1 MTWLHSQFTGVSAV
15 ISGMFKPRRLF
26 PGGSQGNE
34 HLTAVVAAVLLLLL
48 VVEVATLLDMRLL
61 LTVHV
66 LVGLLLI
73 PIVVLKLGST
83 GWRMLRYY
91 LGSEEYVERGAPN
104 VVLRTVVAPL
114 IVLSTL
120 VLFAT
125 GTALV
130 ALGETEG
137 TVVGLHKASFIVW
150 VGAISVHVLAHIRRL
165 PVLLRLRAPG
175 RGIRLALVTGTVV
188 TGLAIATVAFPTADH
203 LQDRVSA
210 QVGLDV
216 Q

>member
-1 MTWLHSQFTGVSAV
+1 MSS
-15 ISGMFKPRRLF
+15 
-26 PGGSQGNE
+26 GGSLGNE

-48 VVEVATLLDMRLL
+48 FVEGATLLSMRSL

-73 PIVVLKLGST
+73 PIVALKLGST

-91 LGSEEYVERGAPN
+91 LGSEEYVDRGPPN
-104 VVLRTVVAPL
+104 IVLRTVVAPV
-114 IVLSTL
+114 IILSTL

-125 GTALV
+125 GTALLV
-130 ALGETEG
+130 LGETEG
-137 TVVGLHKASFIVW
+137 TIVGLHKASFIVW
-150 VGAISVHVLAHIRRL
+150 VGATSVHVLAHAQRL
-165 PVLLRLRAPG
+165 PGLLLLRVPG
-175 RGIRLALVTGTVV
+175 RGIRLALVTSTLV
-188 TGLAIATVAFPTADH
+188 TGLALATVAFPAADH

-210 QVGLDV
+210 QIGFDA

>member
-1 MTWLHSQFTGVSAV
+1 ML
-15 ISGMFKPRRLF
+15 KPRRIF
-26 PGGSQGNE
+26 TGGSQGNE
-34 HLTAVVAAVLLLLL
+34 HLTAVVAAVLLLMLF
-48 VVEVATLLDMRLL
+48 VEGATLLRIGSL

-66 LVGLLLI
+66 FVGLLLI
-73 PIVVLKLGST
+73 PIVALKLGST

-91 LGSEEYVERGAPN
+91 VGSREYVERGPPN

-125 GTALV
+125 GTALLV
-130 ALGETEG
+130 LGETEG

-150 VGAISVHVLAHIRRL
+150 AAATGVHVLAHLQRL
-165 PVLLRLRAPG
+165 PGLLRLKVPG
-175 RGIRLALVTGTVV
+175 RGIRLALVTGAVV
-188 TGLAIATVAFPTADH
+188 SGLALATVAFPTADH

-210 QVGLDV
+210 HVGLDV
-216 Q
+216 H

>member
-1 MTWLHSQFTGVSAV
+1 MSFHSWFTGVSAV
-15 ISGMFKPRRLF
+15 ICDMLKPRRLF
-26 PGGSQGNE
+26 PGGSKGNE
-34 HLTAVVAAVLLLLL
+34 HLTAVVAALLLLL
-48 VVEVATLLDMRLL
+48 LFVEGATLLNVGAL

-66 LVGLLLI
+66 FVGLLLI
-73 PIVVLKLGST
+73 PIVALKLGST

-91 LGSEEYVERGAPN
+91 LGSEEYVERGPPN

-125 GTALV
+125 GTALL

-137 TVVGLHKASFIVW
+137 AVVGLHQASFIVW
-150 VGAISVHVLAHIRRL
+150 VAATGIHVLAHIRRL
-165 PVLLRLRAPG
+165 PVLLRLKAPG
-175 RGIRLALVTGTVV
+175 RGIRLVVVMGAVV
-188 TGLAIATVAFPTADH
+188 TGLALATVAFPTADH

>member
-1 MTWLHSQFTGVSAV
+1 MGGMLGVERKFS
-15 ISGMFKPRRLF
+15 
-26 PGGSQGNE
+26 GGSRGNE

-48 VVEVATLLDMRLL
+48 FVEGATLLKIGSL
-61 LTVHV
+61 LTVHAF
-66 LVGLLLI
+66 VGLLLV
-73 PIVVLKLGST
+73 PIVALKLGST

-91 LGSEEYVERGAPN
+91 LGSEGYVERGPPN
-104 VVLRTVVAPL
+104 VVLRTVIAPL
-114 IVLSTL
+114 LVLSTL

-125 GTALV
+125 GIALL

-150 VGAISVHVLAHIRRL
+150 VAVMSVHVLAHLRRL
-165 PVLLRLRAPG
+165 PALLRLRAPG
-175 RGIRLALVTGTVV
+175 RGMRLALVTSAVV
-188 TGLAIATVAFPTADH
+188 TGLAAATIAFPTADH

-210 QVGLDV
+210 QIGLDA

>member
-1 MTWLHSQFTGVSAV
+1 M
-15 ISGMFKPRRLF
+15 
-26 PGGSQGNE
+26 
-34 HLTAVVAAVLLLLL
+34 LLLLL
-48 VVEVATLLDMRLL
+48 FVEGATLLNMRSL

-73 PIVVLKLGST
+73 PIVALKLGST

-91 LGSEEYVERGAPN
+91 LGSEEYVERGPPN

-150 VGAISVHVLAHIRRL
+150 VGATGVHVLAHIRRL
-165 PVLLRLRAPG
+165 PVLLREGTRSRHPSRAG
-175 RGIRLALVTGTVV
+175 QRRSRD
-188 TGLAIATVAFPTADH
+188 GLAIATVAFPTADR

-210 QVGLDV
+210 HVGLDA

>member
-1 MTWLHSQFTGVSAV
+1 
-15 ISGMFKPRRLF
+15 
-26 PGGSQGNE
+26 
-34 HLTAVVAAVLLLLL
+34 VA
-48 VVEVATLLDMRLL
+48 
-61 LTVHV
+61 
-66 LVGLLLI
+66 
-73 PIVVLKLGST
+73 LKLGST

-91 LGSEEYVERGAPN
+91 LGSQEYVERGPPN
-104 VVLRTVVAPL
+104 VVLRTVVAPVV
-114 IVLSTL
+114 VLSTL

-130 ALGETEG
+130 ALGATEG

-188 TGLAIATVAFPTADH
+188 TGLAIATVAFPSADH

-210 QVGLDV
+210 HVGLDV

>member
-1 MTWLHSQFTGVSAV
+1 ML
-15 ISGMFKPRRLF
+15 KPSRIF
-26 PGGSQGNE
+26 IGGSQGNE
-34 HLTAVVAAVLLLLL
+34 HLTAVVAAVLLLMLF
-48 VVEVATLLDMRLL
+48 VEGATLLRIGSL

-66 LVGLLLI
+66 FVGVLLI
-73 PIVVLKLGST
+73 PIVALKLGST

-91 LGSEEYVERGAPN
+91 LGSQEYVERGPPN

-125 GTALV
+125 GTALLV
-130 ALGETEG
+130 LGETEG

-150 VGAISVHVLAHIRRL
+150 AAATGVHVLTHLQRL
-165 PVLLRLRAPG
+165 PGLLRLKVPG

-188 TGLAIATVAFPTADH
+188 SGLALATVAFPTADH

-210 QVGLDV
+210 HVGLDV
-216 Q
+216 H

>member
-1 MTWLHSQFTGVSAV
+1 
-15 ISGMFKPRRLF
+15 MFR
-26 PGGSQGNE
+26 GGSQGNE

-48 VVEVATLLDMRLL
+48 FVEGATLLEIGSL
-61 LTVHV
+61 LTVHAF
-66 LVGLLLI
+66 VGVLLI
-73 PIVVLKLGST
+73 PIVGLKLGST

-91 LGSEEYVERGAPN
+91 LGSAEYVERGPPS
-104 VVLRTVVAPL
+104 VVLRIVVAPL
-114 IVLSTL
+114 VILSTL

-125 GTALV
+125 GMALL

-137 TVVGLHKASFIVW
+137 TIVGLHKASFIVW
-150 VGAISVHVLAHIRRL
+150 VAATSVHVLAHVRRL
-165 PVLLRLRAPG
+165 PGVLRLKTPG
-175 RGIRLALVTGTVV
+175 RGIRLALVTGAAV

-210 QVGLDV
+210 RVGLDV